1 MYFCSVFI
9 RKKKN
14 KSGSVSI
21 QIIDKSSGKYEVIET
36 VGCTA
41 NEQEQQN
48 LIEQAQ
54 GLLPS
59 HTKQSS
65 IDFSFSED
73 EVFLKQLRQGLKKI
87 FVVGPELILGKL
99 FDEVGYR
106 QVPSSLFR
114 HLVITRLVY
123 PGSKLKTVDYLLRYK
138 GIYTHEDRI
147 YRYMDEF
154 NVTVRVS

>member
-14 KSGSVSI
+14 KSGSISV

-36 VGCTA
+36 VGCA
-41 NEQEQQN
+41 DNEQQQQN
-48 LIEQAQ
+48 LIERAQ
-54 GLLPS
+54 ELLPS
-59 HTKQSS
+59 LTKQSS
-65 IDFSFSED
+65 IDFVFSED

-99 FDEVGYR
+99 FDEVGYH
-106 QVPSSLFR
+106 QIPSSLFR

-123 PGSKLKTVDYLLRYK
+123 PGSKLKTADYLLRYK
-138 GIYTHEDRI
+138 GIYT
-147 YRYMDEF
+147 
-154 NVTVRVS
+154 N